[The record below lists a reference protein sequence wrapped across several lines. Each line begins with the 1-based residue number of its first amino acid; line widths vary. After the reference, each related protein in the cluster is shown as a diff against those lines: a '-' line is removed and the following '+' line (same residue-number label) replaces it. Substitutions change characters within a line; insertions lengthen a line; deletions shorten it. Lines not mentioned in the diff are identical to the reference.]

1 MEKIN
6 YLFIPINF
14 ILKRFNYLLLFR
26 EIIVF
31 DSETFKK
38 GYKNITLELLKIE
51 KIDSKFCKTIKKRI
65 LWQKGM
71 QKV

>member
-1 MEKIN
+1 MENFN

-26 EIIVF
+26 EKF
-31 DSETFKK
+31 YFNEKTFKTVYE
-38 GYKNITLELLKIE
+38 GFTLELLKIK
-51 KIDSKFCKTIKKRI
+51 KIDDKFFKTIKKRI
-65 LWQKGM
+65 LWQNEK

>member
-26 EIIVF
+26 EIFVF
-31 DSETFKK
+31 DSETFEKD
-38 GYKNITLELLKIE
+38 YKDITLELLKIE
-51 KIDSKFCKTIKKRI
+51 KINNKFCKTIKKRI

>member
-26 EIIVF
+26 EIFVF

-38 GYKNITLELLKIE
+38 DYKDFTLELLKIE
-51 KIDSKFCKTIKKRI
+51 KINNKFCKTIKKRI

>member
-14 ILKRFNYLLLFR
+14 ILKRFNYLLLLR
-26 EIIVF
+26 EIFVF

-38 GYKNITLELLKIE
+38 DYKNITLELLKIE

>member
-14 ILKRFNYLLLFR
+14 ILKRFNYLFVYR
-26 EIIVF
+26 EEF
-31 DSETFKK
+31 HFNEKTFKPD
-38 GYKNITLELLKIE
+38 YKNIYFALLKIE
-51 KIDSKFCKTIKKRI
+51 KINSKFCRTIKKII
-65 LWQKGM
+65 LWRKEK

>member
-26 EIIVF
+26 EIFVF

>member
-14 ILKRFNYLLLFR
+14 ILKRFNYLFVYR
-26 EIIVF
+26 EEFYF
-31 DSETFKK
+31 DVKTFTPD
-38 GYKNITLELLKIE
+38 YKNIYFALLKIE
-51 KIDSKFCKTIKKRI
+51 KINNKFCRTIKKRI